1 MPTWDPGQYAR
12 FGDERARPFID
23 LVNRI
28 GASAPQV
35 VVDLGCGNGPATMV
49 LAERWPDARIIG
61 VDNSEAMIEAATAH
75 DVDGR
80 VEWVLGDLATWD
92 PVSVGSPVDVITS
105 NAALQWVDGHR
116 DLLRP
121 LVDALAD
128 DGWLA
133 FQVPGNFGA
142 ASHRLMRSVGEEHP
156 RWDVIEEALRRPAS
170 DDPEDYL
177 AALAGPD
184 TSVDVWESTYLHVL
198 DPAGAQENPVLEW
211 VGGTGLRPVL
221 EALTDEV
228 SARHTSRRMPRS
240 SPPPTLAPRSAWSFP
255 SDESS
260 LSRTRWSVPTDGRV
274 AFQAGEAVP
283 RKIDQ
288 VGGHFVLLHLAVLQ
302 PPLTGEGDH
311 ADEHLGI
318 HRRCFGV
325 EAAGLE
331 LRDQDV
337 FDLAGDVGDQAGE
350 GARRLP
356 GRAVPHQ
363 DSKPSVESSM

>member
-105 NAALQWVDGHR
+105 NAALPWVDGHR

-184 TSVDVWESTYLHVL
+184 TSGHRDSLLVAE
-198 DPAGAQENPVLEW
+198 
-211 VGGTGLRPVL
+211 
-221 EALTDEV
+221 TDFTVRERFEV
-228 SARHTSRRMPRS
+228 RFDDRWFVIRMNRVRHH
-240 SPPPTLAPRSAWSFP
+240 
-255 SDESS
+255 
-260 LSRTRWSVPTDGRV
+260 GRGW
-274 AFQAGEAVP
+274 F
-283 RKIDQ
+283 
-288 VGGHFVLLHLAVLQ
+288 
-302 PPLTGEGDH
+302 
-311 ADEHLGI
+311 
-318 HRRCFGV
+318 
-325 EAAGLE
+325 
-331 LRDQDV
+331 
-337 FDLAGDVGDQAGE
+337 LAGFEVDEERKGVKRTA
-350 GARRLP
+350 
-356 GRAVPHQ
+356 
-363 DSKPSVESSM
+363 

>member
-133 FQVPGNFGA
+133 FQG
-142 ASHRLMRSVGEEHP
+142 P
-156 RWDVIEEALRRPAS
+156 RQLRRGQPSPHAF
-170 DDPEDYL
+170 
-177 AALAGPD
+177 G
-184 TSVDVWESTYLHVL
+184 
-198 DPAGAQENPVLEW
+198 G
-211 VGGTGLRPVL
+211 GGTPPVGCHRGG
-221 EALTDEV
+221 A
-228 SARHTSRRMPRS
+228 TS
-240 SPPPTLAPRSAWSFP
+240 
-255 SDESS
+255 
-260 LSRTRWSVPTDGRV
+260 
-274 AFQAGEAVP
+274 AGE
-283 RKIDQ
+283 R
-288 VGGHFVLLHLAVLQ
+288 
-302 PPLTGEGDH
+302 
-311 ADEHLGI
+311 
-318 HRRCFGV
+318 
-325 EAAGLE
+325 
-331 LRDQDV
+331 
-337 FDLAGDVGDQAGE
+337 
-350 GARRLP
+350 
-356 GRAVPHQ
+356 
-363 DSKPSVESSM
+363 

>member
-221 EALTDEV
+221 EALTDEGERTAYLEAYAAELTAAHPRTPLGVVLPFRRIFAVAHKVV
-228 SARHTSRRMPRS
+228 SA
-240 SPPPTLAPRSAWSFP
+240 
-255 SDESS
+255 D
-260 LSRTRWSVPTDGRV
+260 
-274 AFQAGEAVP
+274 
-283 RKIDQ
+283 
-288 VGGHFVLLHLAVLQ
+288 
-302 PPLTGEGDH
+302 
-311 ADEHLGI
+311 
-318 HRRCFGV
+318 
-325 EAAGLE
+325 
-331 LRDQDV
+331 
-337 FDLAGDVGDQAGE
+337 
-350 GARRLP
+350 
-356 GRAVPHQ
+356 
-363 DSKPSVESSM
+363 